1 MKYNE
6 PEDVL
11 IALEQGK
18 VKVSSLKQY
27 ISKLKTKGDSNKRFI
42 LEDGI
47 SLFEGKEKEAMC
59 TYYSKPIDGLTLVEI
74 LDMYDKDRRL
84 LTTNHC
90 VRFTILMT
98 EDSFISIKDYKG
110 IVIHPRDMYLEEEEY
125 PY

>member
-1 MKYNE
+1 MKYNK
-6 PEDVL
+6 PEDVVV
-11 IALEQGK
+11 ALEQCK
-18 VKVSSLKQY
+18 VKVTSLKQY
-27 ISKLKTKGDSNKRFI
+27 ISKLTNKGEFVKASV
-42 LEDGI
+42 LEEGI
-47 SLFEGKEKEAMC
+47 TLWENKEKEAMC
-59 TYYSKPIDGLTLVEI
+59 TYYNKPIDDLTLVEI
-74 LDMYDKDRRL
+74 LDMYDKDKRL